1 MSNQEKADNSRKIF
15 ALKVLFVC
23 LFFWMTW
30 VVVDTS
36 LRSNLFEE
44 WNSLASIP
52 WMTATL
58 KDFYA
63 NVVVLFL
70 WVCWKET
77 SHFSKVVWLILLVSL
92 GSIATT
98 LYVLI
103 QLFRLKPG
111 EGVRELIIRRNGE

>member
-1 MSNQEKADNSRKIF
+1 MPAIKLCRKIF